1 MPNELEIMSKK
12 PTRKKVETPFSQNL
26 ARFLRERAITQKA
39 AAEIAGVSV
48 SVINSWLSGVI
59 PQDLNAVL
67 RLSTALNADFQ
78 HMLTGEHNKFA
89 PKDLSLNEIFDVQ
102 DDPAFSGIFMIE
114 AKKLKRKK

>member
-89 PKDLSLNEIFDVQ
+89 PKDLALSEIFDMQ

-114 AKKLKRKK
+114 AKKLRRK